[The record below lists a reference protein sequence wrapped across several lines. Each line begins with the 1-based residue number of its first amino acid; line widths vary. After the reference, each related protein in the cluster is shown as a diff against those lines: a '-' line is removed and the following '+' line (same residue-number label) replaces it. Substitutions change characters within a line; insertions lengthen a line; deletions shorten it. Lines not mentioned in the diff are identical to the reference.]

1 MAFVETRGVR
11 LHYRIDGDEQAPPLL
26 FCNSLGAELGM
37 WDAQLAAFGQRFRV
51 IRYDARGHGKSGVP
65 VTASTLQDLGEDV
78 LDLLD
83 ALGIERIRFCG
94 LSLGGQVGQWLA
106 LHVPWRIERMALCST
121 SARFGTPESWSAR
134 ISQVQREG
142 MQGIVDAT
150 MSRWFSADFRQRE
163 PAAVETVRAAFLATP
178 TDGYLSCCAA
188 LRDADLRAVVSHV
201 SVPTL
206 VLAGEEDPGTSPA
219 DARWLCEQ
227 IPGARYAILRGAHL
241 CNIED
246 AAAFN
251 DTVLSFLGGGATH
264 GDERERY
271 ATGLAT
277 RRAVLGDAHVDR
289 SLQRL
294 NPFNHDFQDLITR
307 YAWGE
312 IWSRSGLP
320 RHTRS
325 LLTVSML
332 VALRQ
337 EHELALHLRAARNNG
352 VTREEIM
359 EVLLQS
365 AIYCG
370 VPAAHA
376 AFRIAEEVLAEAG
389 QSQDAPLDAAAEREF

>member
-1 MAFVETRGVR
+1 ME
-11 LHYRIDGDEQAPPLL
+11 
-26 FCNSLGAELGM
+26 
-37 WDAQLAAFGQRFRV
+37 
-51 IRYDARGHGKSGVP
+51 
-65 VTASTLQDLGEDV
+65 
-78 LDLLD
+78 
-83 ALGIERIRFCG
+83 
-94 LSLGGQVGQWLA
+94 
-106 LHVPWRIERMALCST
+106 
-121 SARFGTPESWSAR
+121 
-134 ISQVQREG
+134 
-142 MQGIVDAT
+142 GIVEAT
-150 MSRWFSADFRQRE
+150 MARWFSADFRQRE
-163 PAAVETVRAAFLATP
+163 TAAVESVRAAFLATP
-178 TDGYLSCCAA
+178 TDGYLSCSAA

-206 VLAGEEDPGTSPA
+206 VVAGEEDPGTSPA

-227 IPGARYAILRGAHL
+227 IPGARYAILRGAPL

-251 DTVLSFLGGGATH
+251 DTVLSFLGGGGTH

-277 RRAVLGDAHVDR
+277 RRAVLGDAYVDR

-294 NPFNHDFQDLITR
+294 NPFNHEFQDLITR

-312 IWSRSGLP
+312 IWSRPGLP

-325 LLTVSML
+325 LLTLSML

-352 VTREEIM
+352 VTRDEIM

-370 VPAAHA
+370 VPAANA

-389 QSQDAPLDAAAEREF
+389 QSQDAPLDAAAERES